1 MMQELHHLLD
11 RYVRWLRDKS
21 VLRQLENGHIEITTP
36 YLDRHNDYMQIYVRR
51 DNGGF
56 LLTDGGETIE
66 DLRASGVDLDTPKRT
81 RLLTTSLN
89 AFGIRRQG
97 DDLVVHTTTEKFPL
111 HKHNLVQAILA
122 VDNLFYLARPLVR
135 ELFHEDVASWLLESD
150 VRFTQN
156 AKFTGVSGY
165 DHSFHFIIPPSRKAP
180 ERLIRA
186 VNRPTRDMA
195 ESLAFAWIDIRDVR
209 SKDTKFYAFLNDRER
224 GLSSAISDALK
235 NYGLIPVPWSE
246 RSKVRDE
253 LAA

>member
-1 MMQELHHLLD
+1 M
-11 RYVRWLRDKS
+11 
-21 VLRQLENGHIEITTP
+21 
-36 YLDRHNDYMQIYVRR
+36 
-51 DNGGF
+51 
-56 LLTDGGETIE
+56 
-66 DLRASGVDLDTPKRT
+66 
-81 RLLTTSLN
+81 
-89 AFGIRRQG
+89 
-97 DDLVVHTTTEKFPL
+97 
-111 HKHNLVQAILA
+111 
-122 VDNLFYLARPLVR
+122 VR